1 MDPWKGWRLKGCICP
16 FRKDLSNRTI
26 TTNTVTKR
34 LTQQDGEA
42 NRYKYILT
50 MQKCKTQFEAK
61 QTNLNLLEINE
72 INEER
77 FRNAEHALFPV
88 INGPYWPGR

>member
-1 MDPWKGWRLKGCICP
+1 
-16 FRKDLSNRTI
+16 
-26 TTNTVTKR
+26 
-34 LTQQDGEA
+34 
-42 NRYKYILT
+42 